1 MKSKIT
7 IVILALMLGI
17 GIGVVATHLLRS
29 SDHDME
35 SMGNAE
41 SNEPLYWVAPM
52 DSNYR
57 QDEPGRSP
65 MGMDL
70 VPVYAEDSDSDM
82 GVGAVKVAAHVQNNM
97 GVRLGDVRTGQLSNT
112 LSTLA
117 RIEVAEDQM
126 HVVSPRIEGWLEK
139 LHVNTTSQNVAKGQP
154 LFEIYS
160 PMLVTA
166 QEEFLTA
173 LKAKSPLLIDAV
185 RKRLQALGVSDA
197 LLQRLEKTRQV
208 EQTVLFS
215 AKQSGV
221 VTSITQRQGSYVTPG
236 MPVMSISS
244 LDTVWLVSEVFEG
257 NVQGLA
263 LGNPVAVRMV
273 DGSTIDAQVDFIYP
287 LLDAKTQTLQIRSIL
302 PNADGRLKPN
312 MFAEAEI
319 QLVAEAPVLL
329 VPTEAL
335 IRLGDQDRVVL
346 ALDSTSF
353 KSVAVE
359 IGRVG
364 DDFAEVK
371 HGLRDGDRVV
381 TSAQFLIDSES
392 SKTSDFARMDLMPDA
407 IFHGMHDAVD
417 QGMKK
422 GMSPDSASYRD
433 AMQPTE
439 LIWVQAKVKSINAAS
454 GTLTL
459 THAAIPEWNRPSMTM
474 PMNAGPAVDLTSVIV
489 GEDYEIQFSS
499 SEGSATGFVVEQLV
513 RQQKAPGESS

>member
-1 MKSKIT
+1 MKSKFT
-7 IVILALMLGI
+7 FVALALMLGF
-17 GIGVVATHLLRS
+17 GIGVVAAKLLGS
-29 SDHDME
+29 SDHDMA

-41 SNEPLYWVAPM
+41 SKKPLYWVAPM
-52 DSNYR
+52 DSNYQR
-57 QDEPGRSP
+57 DEPGKSP

-70 VPVYAEDSDSDM
+70 VPVYAEESD
-82 GVGAVKVAAHVQNNM
+82 GGITVGAVKVAAHVQNNM
-97 GVRLGDVRTGQLSNT
+97 GVRLADVKTGQLSNT

-160 PMLVTA
+160 PMLVSA

-197 LLQRLEKTRQV
+197 LLQRLEKTRRV

-221 VTSITQRQGSYVTPG
+221 VTNIMKRQGSYVTPG

-257 NVQGLA
+257 SIQGLE
-263 LGNPVAVRMV
+263 LGNPVAVRLI
-273 DGSTIDAQVDFIYP
+273 DGSTINAQVDFVYP
-287 LLDAKTQTLQIRSIL
+287 LLDAKTQTLQIRSVL

-312 MFAEAEI
+312 MFAEADI
-319 QLVAEAPVLL
+319 QLLTNAPVLL

-335 IRLGDQDRVVL
+335 IRLGNQDRVVL

-371 HGLRDGDRVV
+371 NGLRDGDRVV
-381 TSAQFLIDSES
+381 TSAQFLLDSES

-407 IFHGMHDAVD
+407 IFHGMHE
-417 QGMKK
+417 
-422 GMSPDSASYRD
+422 GMSHGSSASYTSD
-433 AMQPTE
+433 MQSSE
-439 LIWVQAKVKSINAAS
+439 LIWVQAKVKSINAVT

-474 PMNAGPAVDLTSVIV
+474 PMNAGPAVDLKIVIV

-499 SEGSATGFVVEQLV
+499 SESSATGFVVEQIV
-513 RQQKAPGESS
+513 RLRKAPGESS